1 MAAAAGAGRCFTLVA
16 LALAIAGCASPA
28 SHAPHAQA
36 PAATSA
42 APAATAPLTQPS
54 ARVITHLERPGALAV
69 GPGGQL
75 YLSDDGLNEILRVL
89 PGGRFAVVAGTGKAG
104 FSGDGGP
111 AASASLNDPGGIV
124 VARSG
129 TLYFADMGNNRI
141 RAVSPSGVISTVA
154 GTGRWGGWVASGT
167 PARRASLGDPSDVT
181 LGPGGVLYF
190 TNDGASQVLKLT
202 AARRLVLVA
211 GMPGRFAAG
220 IPRAGLLAT
229 KTAADGPNG
238 IAFDR
243 AGDLFVAGF
252 DTKTLFMI
260 APDGRVSLPMG
271 ADGFYPRGPGGLVT
285 APGGG
290 VLAMNTQQIDRLTS
304 HGAQV
309 LYNLPAHPR
318 VGISGWAS
326 DGIAVA
332 PDGTLYLD
340 TWRGNGWAAKTA
352 LIAIKPGGAVRVLW
366 QS

>member
-28 SHAPHAQA
+28 SHATHAQA
-36 PAATSA
+36 PAATTA
-42 APAATAPLTQPS
+42 AATAPLTQPP
-54 ARVITHLERPGALAV
+54 ARVVTGLERPGALAV
-69 GPGGQL
+69 GPAGQL

-89 PGGRFAVVAGTGKAG
+89 PGGRFAVIAGTGKAG

-111 AASASLNDPGGIV
+111 AASASLNDPGGIA

-167 PARRASLGDPSDVT
+167 PALRASLGDPSDVT

-190 TNDGASQVLKLT
+190 TNDGASQILKLT
-202 AARRLVLVA
+202 PARRLVLVA

-220 IPRAGLLAT
+220 IPRAGVLAT
-229 KTAADGPNG
+229 QTAADDPNG

-271 ADGFYPRGPGGLVT
+271 TDVFYPRGPGGLVT
-285 APGGG
+285 APGGS
-290 VLAMNTQQIDRLTS
+290 VVAMNTQQIDRITS

-309 LYNLPAHPR
+309 LYTIPSHPR
-318 VGISGWAS
+318 IGINVGAAS
-326 DGIAVA
+326 GIAVA

-352 LIAIKPGGAVRVLW
+352 LIKIKPGGTVRMIW
-366 QS
+366 HS